1 MVVLKTYRSL
11 LVDLFSGNMDIQAG
25 ALFLVMALPWMVFQF
40 IMLEKCRR
48 LLLWLL
54 PLLLI
59 VLCVFIGEIMTV
71 KATGWDGLGWA
82 ILINY
87 FSYGLLGELGGVLFW
102 VIRRKMKKHT
112 AG

>member
-48 LLLWLL
+48 LLL
-54 PLLLI
+54 I
-59 VLCVFIGEIMTV
+59 VLCIFIGEIMTV

-87 FSYGLLGELGGVLFW
+87 FSYGLLGELGGVIFW

>member
-48 LLLWLL
+48 LLLRLL

-59 VLCVFIGEIMTV
+59 VLMTV

-87 FSYGLLGELGGVLFW
+87 FSYGLLGELGGVIFW